1 MTNPTH
7 IGDLTPNL
15 ASALGGLAYGLYF
28 LSTGSLEQPRGM
40 LVSWVSQ
47 VSGDPP
53 LLQVAVRR
61 NRGLLPE
68 ILAQGEFALN
78 LLPAGDLA
86 LAAALGRPA
95 PRRWE
100 GLAVAEG
107 PLGLPVLA
115 LGPGAIGCRV
125 LDSSAPGD
133 HELLLARPSGA
144 LWRGGAVLGTGEFE
158 HAYLGLS

>member
-1 MTNPTH
+1 MNPANIST
-7 IGDLTPNL
+7 LSPEM

-28 LSTGSLEQPRGM
+28 LSTGGLEQPRGM

-53 LLQVAVRR
+53 LLQVAVRH

-78 LLPAGDLA
+78 LLPSGDLA
-86 LAAALGRPA
+86 LAAALGRSPEQ
-95 PRRWE
+95 RWDGIE
-100 GLAVAEG
+100 FLEG

-115 LGPGAIGCRV
+115 QGPGAIGCRV
-125 LDSSAPGD
+125 LDSSTPGD
-133 HELLLARPSGA
+133 HELLLVRPSGV